1 MLPAHQLQGELAI
14 SVPRYRQP
22 RATITAGKGYSLIIS
37 FAHLHS
43 IQMHIQMFCMQ
54 VLFAASQALFRMQEK
69 LCRMAEAQKNE
80 KSWSLPFHPSRSL
93 IFTCR
98 TRRKFQLHCDRL
110 EACSGLRHGTRCAA
124 CLCNACSLPLMP
136 LPAAHAADSWP
147 SQQPQ
152 QWAAA
157 GRRPGKRRIPPQM
170 LTRRIAASLRLERTL
185 KPGRGLNAA
194 TLHCESGAAPLP
206 CDAGACCD
214 ATVVQVEKQPLHVL
228 ARSGC

>member
-80 KSWSLPFHPSRSL
+80 KSWSLPP
-93 IFTCR
+93 
-98 TRRKFQLHCDRL
+98 
-110 EACSGLRHGTRCAA
+110 
-124 CLCNACSLPLMP
+124 
-136 LPAAHAADSWP
+136 
-147 SQQPQ
+147 
-152 QWAAA
+152 
-157 GRRPGKRRIPPQM
+157 
-170 LTRRIAASLRLERTL
+170 
-185 KPGRGLNAA
+185 
-194 TLHCESGAAPLP
+194 
-206 CDAGACCD
+206 
-214 ATVVQVEKQPLHVL
+214 
-228 ARSGC
+228 